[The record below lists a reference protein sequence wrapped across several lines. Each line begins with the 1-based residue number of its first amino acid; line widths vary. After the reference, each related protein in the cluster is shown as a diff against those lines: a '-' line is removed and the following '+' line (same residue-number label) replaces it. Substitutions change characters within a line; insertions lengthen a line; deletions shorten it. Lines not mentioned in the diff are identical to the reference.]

1 VVVRRILAERTNG
14 VPGALIAWGGR
25 PKINKII
32 YKIQS
37 YRKTMAL
44 STGGRTMGVELAF
57 AVHHI
62 DIFVDT
68 TLAHCQAAGPPVAV
82 PGPYIWDGDAQS
94 FR

>member
-1 VVVRRILAERTNG
+1 
-14 VPGALIAWGGR
+14 
-25 PKINKII
+25 
-32 YKIQS
+32 
-37 YRKTMAL
+37 MAL